1 MNKNKRQ
8 EENKLFGVFFTFPDV
23 RRIGETTAL
32 LLDMLD
38 STVRIA
44 FRKLREDEITTTET
58 CQGEFTRL
66 TKKPTRLLVF
76 RTRKLVVTFPD
87 FPQTINTIHFNCF
100 LFQIRDNFLIKA
112 SISRRRVFKKKN
124 KQFPTCEG
132 TCGESDCRL
141 LTGTL
146 DRATPYGSHK
156 ITGLTKERERV

>member
-66 TKKPTRLLVF
+66 TKKTNE
-76 RTRKLVVTFPD
+76 TFGLSN
-87 FPQTINTIHFNCF
+87 QEVGGYV
-100 LFQIRDNFLIKA
+100 
-112 SISRRRVFKKKN
+112 SR
-124 KQFPTCEG
+124 FPTNNKHNP
-132 TCGESDCRL
+132 L
-141 LTGTL
+141 
-146 DRATPYGSHK
+146 
-156 ITGLTKERERV
+156 